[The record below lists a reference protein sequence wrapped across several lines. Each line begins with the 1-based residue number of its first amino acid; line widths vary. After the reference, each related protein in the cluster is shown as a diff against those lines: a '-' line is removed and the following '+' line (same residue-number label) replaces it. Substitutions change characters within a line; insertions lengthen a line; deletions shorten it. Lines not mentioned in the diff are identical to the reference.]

1 MIRTRSYPRAA
12 VIGNPSD
19 GYFGKTI
26 AFVFSNFHAEVTL
39 EPSSQLEIFPQKRD
53 ELVFENLNDL
63 HQQIEDF
70 GYYGG
75 IRLIKASLKK
85 FVDYCRKHNLITE
98 QVGITIP
105 NQSFKITYQS
115 NIPNRLGLAG
125 SSAIITAVLK
135 AVFQFY
141 KIEISKP
148 LFANL
153 VLSVETEELN
163 IAAGLQDRVAQAY
176 EEPVYMNFDK
186 KIMEAQSYG
195 NYKPMDVRLFPSF
208 YIAYRTEMAEGS
220 EVVHSNLKER
230 FLNNDAQVVDAMKG
244 FAQLTNDAFYFL
256 KNNQPEKLGD
266 LMNQNFDLRHSI
278 CQIASQNLEMVEL
291 ARSVGASA
299 KFTGSGGA
307 IIGTYKNEEMY
318 NSLTA
323 ILQKK
328 NIQIIQPKIVSI
340 NEG

>member
-1 MIRTRSYPRAA
+1 MIQTRSYPRAA

-26 AFVFSNFHAEVTL
+26 AFVFSNFSAEVTL
-39 EPSSQLEIFPQKRD
+39 RPADVLQIIPNKRD
-53 ELVFENLNDL
+53 ELIFKNLEDL
-63 HQQIEDF
+63 HEQIEDF

-85 FVDYCRKHNLITE
+85 FVEYCRLHNN
-98 QVGITIP
+98 TIP
-105 NQSFKITYQS
+105 KLSFSISYQS

-153 VLSVETEELN
+153 VLSVELEELN

-176 EEPVYMNFDK
+176 EEPVFMDFDK

-195 NYKPMDVRLFPSF
+195 NYEPIDASRFPNF
-208 YIAYRTEMAEGS
+208 YIAYRTEMGEGS
-220 EVVHSNLKER
+220 EVVHNNLRER
-230 FLNNDAQVVDAMKG
+230 FNQGDSKVVNAMQG
-244 FAQLTNDAFYFL
+244 FAQLTQDAFGNL
-256 KNNQPEKLGD
+256 KNNQPERLGD
-266 LMNQNFDLRHSI
+266 LMDQNFDLRHSI
-278 CQIASQNLEMVEL
+278 CAIAAQNLEMVNL
-291 ARSVGASA
+291 VRSVGASA

-307 IIGTYKNEEMY
+307 IIGTYKDEEMY
-318 NSLTA
+318 KNITML
-323 ILQKK
+323 LQKN
-328 NIQIIQPKIVSI
+328 NIQILKPKIVQSY
-340 NEG
+340 EG

>member
-1 MIRTRSYPRAA
+1 MIQTRSYPRAA

-26 AFVFSNFHAEVTL
+26 AFVFSNFCAEVTL
-39 EPSSQLEIFPQKRD
+39 RPSSFLQITPNKRD
-53 ELVFENLNDL
+53 EFVFENLDDL
-63 HQQIEDF
+63 HEQINDF

-75 IRLIKASLKK
+75 IRIIKASLKK
-85 FVDYCRKHNLITE
+85 FVDYCRVHNIA
-98 QVGITIP
+98 IP
-105 NQSFKITYQS
+105 KQSFNITYQS
-115 NIPNRLGLAG
+115 SIPNRLGLAG

-135 AVFQFY
+135 AVFEFC

-153 VLSVETEELN
+153 VLSVEEEELN

-176 EEPVYMNFDK
+176 EEPVFMNFDK
-186 KIMEAQSYG
+186 KIMEMQSYG
-195 NYKPMDVRLFPSF
+195 DYEPINASLFPPF

-230 FLNNDAQVVDAMKG
+230 FFKGDSEVVNAMQG
-244 FAQLTNDAFYFL
+244 FAKLTQDAFDFL
-256 KNNQPEKLGD
+256 KNNQPDKLGD

-278 CQIASQNLEMVEL
+278 CAIASQNLEMVNL
-291 ARSVGASA
+291 ARSVGATA

-318 NSLTA
+318 QNLTA
-323 ILQKK
+323 VLQKQ
-328 NIQIIQPKIVSI
+328 NIQIFQPKIVQPY
-340 NEG
+340 EG